1 MALLASPV
9 RMGPRIQGRVADAEE
24 TKGDA
29 FASSK
34 HKRRS
39 LEQAPKRP
47 RASIS
52 NPNPMNSH
60 LQLPRRSVFEISSS
74 PAVRQATSNHL
85 NGKGIVGSSPQRLQ
99 KTPPQVNKVGKR
111 IHDSAVGKVVSPHV
125 NGQHIKESSEA
136 PLFVTQNHRS
146 SLPPSDE
153 PELPGRSP
161 LQSARLKSSGKAKGK
176 RRLDDIEA
184 EERTK
189 KSLPVTQLEDVEE
202 EMEEDFEP
210 IAEGFNDYDVAD
222 EVYEEVYDDG
232 DVEPT
237 IDEVP
242 ESELEPVS
250 ISHPNRSLQLP
261 KSNKQA
267 TQSRPPERPLKR
279 HSPSEEDSQV
289 ESSQPTKKPRLSPV
303 RTMLP
308 PANPPPKAS
317 PAKRPKDRDANIK
330 TMFGKAKSKQSAPPP
345 QTIPS
350 RSPPLSKSRPKGRG
364 LQIMKDDAE
373 PEIDGARYTRSGRT
387 SVKPVEYWRGE
398 RIIYTEPRREGGRV
412 SLPGIK
418 EVIRVDEGP
427 IPSRSKSKRK
437 TARSQ
442 KRQVSVE
449 SEIDEIEQE
458 WELEPGVFAGEVPS
472 WDSIEQRG
480 DPEYPEQVGKC
491 LYLKTTSI
499 YVILTPVPD
508 LAIAPRGLELLTKEV
523 KGATF
528 QYAKTIT
535 LPFFHSGMVD
545 LPPGGEKKTKNSRR
559 NHMVFWVFSGRVIA
573 DVSGN
578 EFSLGRGG
586 MWQVPRG
593 ISFLFVVKFTQSLI
607 LRI

>member
-1 MALLASPV
+1 
-9 RMGPRIQGRVADAEE
+9 
-24 TKGDA
+24 
-29 FASSK
+29 
-34 HKRRS
+34 
-39 LEQAPKRP
+39 
-47 RASIS
+47 
-52 NPNPMNSH
+52 
-60 LQLPRRSVFEISSS
+60 
-74 PAVRQATSNHL
+74 
-85 NGKGIVGSSPQRLQ
+85 
-99 KTPPQVNKVGKR
+99 
-111 IHDSAVGKVVSPHV
+111 
-125 NGQHIKESSEA
+125 
-136 PLFVTQNHRS
+136 
-146 SLPPSDE
+146 
-153 PELPGRSP
+153 
-161 LQSARLKSSGKAKGK
+161 
-176 RRLDDIEA
+176 
-184 EERTK
+184 
-189 KSLPVTQLEDVEE
+189 
-202 EMEEDFEP
+202 
-210 IAEGFNDYDVAD
+210 
-222 EVYEEVYDDG
+222 
-232 DVEPT
+232 
-237 IDEVP
+237 
-242 ESELEPVS
+242 
-250 ISHPNRSLQLP
+250 
-261 KSNKQA
+261 
-267 TQSRPPERPLKR
+267 
-279 HSPSEEDSQV
+279 
-289 ESSQPTKKPRLSPV
+289 
-303 RTMLP
+303 
-308 PANPPPKAS
+308 
-317 PAKRPKDRDANIK
+317 
-330 TMFGKAKSKQSAPPP
+330 
-345 QTIPS
+345 
-350 RSPPLSKSRPKGRG
+350 
-364 LQIMKDDAE
+364 MKDDAE

-593 ISFLFVVKFTQSLI
+593 ISFLFVVKFMQSLI